1 MTTAIS
7 IGTTG
12 LTASSKQMDVIGN
25 NLANSNTLG
34 YKAGSAFFESM
45 LNQSIAAGGSMQVG
59 SGVSV
64 ASIGTQFQQGSFE
77 TTGNATDLAID
88 GEGFFIVTD
97 PEGGTYY
104 TRAGNF
110 HISKEGYLV
119 DSNGY
124 KVQGYGKNND
134 NLQSI
139 SLKNVQSEPSATKT
153 FSMGVNLNDS
163 AEAGTTFTVSQNVYD
178 SKGQQHTLSTTY
190 QKTEKAGYWGFT
202 VVLDGNN
209 ISSGQSGDG
218 IIFDENGSISKLY
231 KGEVE
236 NFTVNTAND
245 DDDATAGIK
254 LLKPGQIY
262 KNATSAITLKENG
275 DGTGVWSITSRG
287 GYDNATISTQEAGK
301 IKIDLDGE
309 GGADIE
315 INVSDKTTWEDGD
328 TISFSLKHTPSDGI
342 EDQILSFAT
351 LTNGATI
358 GDNGKITWQLKSD
371 TINTITSYASA
382 SVVQSL
388 SDDGYP
394 SGVLKSVDVGKDGG
408 ITGYFTNGQTSQL
421 GKILLANFP
430 DAGELK
436 KVGNYFA
443 ETISSGQPLINTA
456 GTAGLGEVI
465 SNTLELSN
473 VDTAK
478 EFINMITAQ
487 RAYQAN
493 ARVITTANDMLTELM
508 NIKR

>member
-34 YKAGSAFFESM
+34 FKAGSAFFESM
-45 LNQSIAAGGSMQVG
+45 LNQNIAAGGSLQVG

-88 GEGFFIVTD
+88 GEGFFIVID
-97 PEGGTYY
+97 AEGGTYY

-119 DSNGY
+119 DNNGY
-124 KVQGYGKNND
+124 KVQGYGKDND
-134 NLQSI
+134 KLQSV
-139 SLKNVQSEPSATKT
+139 SLKNVQSEPSATTK
-153 FSMGVNLNDS
+153 FSMAVNLND
-163 AEAGTTFTVSQNVYD
+163 GTEEGETFTVSQTVYD

-190 QKTEKAGYWGFT
+190 TKTGLPGYWSFTVKLDNTDLNNESASGVKFSSDGKLEKLYEGTYDLKVNGTDYKNTIDDQGNYFLELKNPAKITTKMNQNISLKRAADGKWNIDNKDVYDSLKIVSQDADKIILSLDGTEGQDIVLNIGQKTDWK
-202 VVLDGNN
+202 
-209 ISSGQSGDG
+209 
-218 IIFDENGSISKLY
+218 
-231 KGEVE
+231 
-236 NFTVNTAND
+236 VN
-245 DDDATAGIK
+245 
-254 LLKPGQIY
+254 
-262 KNATSAITLKENG
+262 
-275 DGTGVWSITSRG
+275 
-287 GYDNATISTQEAGK
+287 
-301 IKIDLDGE
+301 
-309 GGADIE
+309 
-315 INVSDKTTWEDGD
+315 D
-328 TISFSLKHTPSDGI
+328 TISFSFPKTKDLADITFSV
-342 EDQILSFAT
+342 ET

-358 GDNGKITWQLKSD
+358 GDNGNMTWQLATD
-371 TINTITSYASA
+371 EVNRITSYASA

-394 SGVLKSVDVGKDGG
+394 SGVLKSIDVGKDGA
-408 ITGYFTNGQTSQL
+408 ITGYFTNGQTSEL
-421 GKILLANFP
+421 GRILLANFP
-430 DAGELK
+430 DTSGLK

-443 ETISSGQPLINTA
+443 ETIDSGQPLINAA
-456 GTAGLGEVI
+456 GTAGLGEMI
-465 SNTLELSN
+465 SGTLELSN